1 MVLIN
6 TCMKLQDIHAHL
18 DKKGAYNTSQKD
30 VFCDWLVRE
39 CPLQLHAGLTL
50 MPKKVFYK
58 HVPAHKGVKENKL
71 FRHLTKQELEKATNN
86 FLETL
91 SRLAY
96 KNGYKRFGLKIKGI
110 YVIEGNGINRD
121 FHSHLAFEKPHNMQW
136 SELARLVKQALEM
149 NGEFEIINPSYDVE
163 KTNEAYRY
171 KLDIVDDGWV
181 NYITKELGSKKVH
194 NVHFFQ

>member
-1 MVLIN
+1 
-6 TCMKLQDIHAHL
+6 MKLQDIHAHL
-18 DKKGAYNTSQKD
+18 DRKGAYNTTKKE
-30 VFCDWLVRE
+30 VFCDWLVRD
-39 CPLQLHAGLTL
+39 CPLQLQAGLTL

-58 HVPAHKGVKENKL
+58 HVPAYKGVKENKV

-91 SRLAY
+91 SRVVY

-121 FHSHLAFEKPHNMQW
+121 FHSHLAFEKPQNMQW
-136 SELARLVKQALEM
+136 NELARLVKKALAM
-149 NGEFEIINPSYDVE
+149 NSEFEIINPSYDY
-163 KTNEAYRY
+163 KKLNDAYRY

-194 NVHFFQ
+194 NVHFYQ